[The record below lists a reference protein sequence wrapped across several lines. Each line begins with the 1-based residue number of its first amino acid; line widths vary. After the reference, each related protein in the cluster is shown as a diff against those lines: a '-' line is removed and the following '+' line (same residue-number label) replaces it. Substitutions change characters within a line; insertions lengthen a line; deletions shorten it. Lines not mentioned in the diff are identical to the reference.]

1 MDRFLKSDTQRLR
14 NANVYPSMRFLISL
28 YLLFPLLSM
37 AQLVT
42 STSQSPSGLVQNVLL
57 GPGVTVSNISYTGS
71 PQAIGFFNGSATN
84 VGLGEGII
92 LTTGT
97 VNNTGD
103 GPHGPNNSSNSG
115 FNNNTGGYGRLS
127 ALVGGTQ
134 TFNATVLEFDFI
146 PYSDTVRFSYVF
158 GSEEYPE
165 YVGSQYNDVF
175 AFFISGPGIP
185 GGSQNIARLP
195 DQTPV
200 TINNVNSGS
209 NSGYYNFNGTGSE
222 GPYNANPFYI
232 QYDGFTDVLEAV
244 SRVQCGQTYHLSI
257 AIADVGDG
265 IYDSGIF
272 LKANSLTSKVP
283 VSINYALSYDA
294 FNDPSML
301 AEGCVSA
308 TVTLT
313 RNNNLN
319 TSLTIPIA
327 ISGNAVAGTDYTN
340 TIPSSVTFAPG
351 QTSIQFSFDALEDG
365 VAEGIENLDLTFSIP
380 DPCGGST
387 QEVVN
392 LKINDVAP
400 VTVTVE
406 SSEVLCPGQEV
417 EMIAVAAGGVGPYTY
432 SWNTGATT
440 SSIFVSPTSTATYT
454 VSIVDFCL
462 EQTATASATVTVPV
476 YQPLTLTAT
485 PDITE
490 ICPYVPAVLSVQPAG
505 GAGNY
510 TYQWSTV
517 AGGNLGTDSTQEV
530 VPSTTT
536 TYDVLVTDQCGE
548 TETAQVL
555 YTITSPPLVLTMSP
569 NVLICPGDSVQISV
583 SGTGGYGQYYYSWLH
598 SGETTPQVWV
608 NPMETT
614 NYEVSV
620 SDECQTFSVEGIMQ
634 VEVIHPEADFIIS
647 SHTRF
652 EDLPITFQNLSTG
665 AISYVWTFGDGQG
678 STVVHPNNTYDLPG
692 DYLVTLIATN
702 ELGCK
707 DTVAKLITI
716 SPEYYVY
723 VPNTF
728 TPDGNRF
735 NNFFSASTVNVS
747 KLNVKIFNR
756 WGQLI
761 YQSDD
766 VRFRWD
772 GTYEQ
777 RNAPDGVYT
786 YKIEYATVS
795 GIEESIVGHVA
806 LLR

>member
-1 MDRFLKSDTQRLR
+1 
-14 NANVYPSMRFLISL
+14 MRFLISI
-28 YLLFPLLSM
+28 YLLFPLLGM

-42 STSQSPSGLVQNVLL
+42 STAQSPSGLVQNVLL
-57 GPGVTVSNISYTGS
+57 GPGVTVSNINYTGS
-71 PQAIGFFNGSATN
+71 AQAIGYFDGSATN
-84 VGLGEGII
+84 VGIGEGIL

-103 GPHGPNNSSNSG
+103 GPHGPNDQGNSG
-115 FNNNTGGYGRLS
+115 LINNAGGYGRLS
-127 ALVGGTQ
+127 NLVGGTQ
-134 TFNATVLEFDFI
+134 TFNASVLEFDFV

-165 YVGSQYNDVF
+165 YVGSDFNDVF

-185 GGSQNIARLP
+185 GGSQNIARLANG
-195 DQTPV
+195 TV
-200 TINNVNSGS
+200 VAINNINSDI
-209 NSGYYNFNGTGSE
+209 NSSFYNYNGTGSQS
-222 GPYNANPFYI
+222 PYNSNPFYI

-283 VSINYALSYDA
+283 VSINYAISYNA
-294 FNDPSML
+294 FNDPSMM

-313 RNNNLN
+313 RNTNNLN
-319 TSLTIPIA
+319 IPLVIPVT
-327 ISGNAVAGTDYTN
+327 ISGNAVSGTDYTN

-351 QTSIQFSFDALEDG
+351 QTSMQFSFDALEDG
-365 VAEGIENLDLTFSIP
+365 IPEGIENLDLTFAIP
-380 DPCGGST
+380 DPCGGT
-387 QEVVN
+387 TNQTLH

-400 VTVTVE
+400 VTVSVE
-406 SSEVLCPGQEV
+406 SSDVLCPGEEV
-417 EMIAVAAGGVGPYTY
+417 EMIAVAQGGVGPYTY
-432 SWNTGATT
+432 LWNTGETT
-440 SSIFVSPTSTATYT
+440 SSIFVSPTSSATYT
-454 VSIVDFCL
+454 VTIVDFCL
-462 EQTATASATVTVPV
+462 EQSATASGTVNVPV

-490 ICPYVPAVLSVQPAG
+490 ICPYVPAIVSVQPAG

-517 AGGNLGTDSTQEV
+517 ADGNLGTDSTQEV

-536 TYDVLVTDQCGE
+536 TYEVLVTDQCGTTA
-548 TETAQVL
+548 TEQVL

-569 NVLICPGDSVQISV
+569 AQLICPGDSVQISV

-598 SGETTPQVWV
+598 SGETTATVWV
-608 NPMETT
+608 NPRVTT
-614 NYEVSV
+614 TYEVSV
-620 SDECQTFSVEGIMQ
+620 SDECQTFSVHGTTL
-634 VEVIHPEADFIIS
+634 VEVIHPEADFRVS

-665 AISYVWTFGDGQG
+665 AISYEWTFGDGQS

-692 DYLVTLIATN
+692 DYTVTLIATN

-707 DTVAKLITI
+707 DTVAKIITI
-716 SPEYYVY
+716 APEYYVY

-735 NNFFSASTVNVS
+735 NNYFSASTVNITE
-747 KLNVKIFNR
+747 LDVKIFNR
-756 WGQLI
+756 WGQLV

-766 VRFRWD
+766 IRFTWD
-772 GTYEQ
+772 GTYAAK
-777 RNAPDGVYT
+777 NAEDGVYT
-786 YKIEYATVS
+786 YKIHYVTIS
-795 GIEESIVGHVA
+795 GIEEVIIGHVA